1 MFDQIENYWRTAY
14 PAAFGTPWPELRG
27 GVHGV
32 DPSAASGALC
42 VASAAE
48 VAGNSFYCNGTDG
61 IIYDTGVLTPVLA
74 QFYGSAGLLA
84 SFAHEMGH
92 AVAARA
98 GVASGDA
105 VLRELQADCFAGNVL
120 AGSDTDLL
128 AGAAALLDFG
138 DRPTVSR
145 TDTGAHGLAIDR
157 AMSVRVG
164 MLDGPTA
171 CRGFTA
177 GSVPIVLGRF
187 AAQAAAQDR
196 FASEADVLG
205 AARQSLAS
213 NRPDVGWSDPETP
226 DLQTARQYGQF
237 GMAAAGV
244 LASARGHGLSP
255 TAAGCLTGSWTASI
269 LGGPDDSLGGR
280 LGDSDE
286 ALGFLRSRQEATGDE
301 LAGFVDGFAGRCR

>member
-1 MFDQIENYWRTAY
+1 VFEQIQNYWRTAY

-32 DPSAASGALC
+32 DPRATSGALC
-42 VASAAE
+42 APSAAD
-48 VAGNSFYCNGTDG
+48 VTGNSFYCSGTDG
-61 IIYDTGVLTPVLA
+61 IVYDTGVLTPVLA
-74 QFYGSAGLLA
+74 ELYGSAGLLA

-98 GVASGDA
+98 GVATGDA
-105 VLRELQADCFAGNVL
+105 LLRELQADCFAGNVL
-120 AGSDTDLL
+120 AGTNTDLL

-138 DRPTVSR
+138 DRPTVRR

-171 CRGFTA
+171 CRAFTA
-177 GSVPIVLGRF
+177 GTVPIVLGRF
-187 AAQAAAQDR
+187 PAQAAAPDR
-196 FASEADVLG
+196 FAHDTDVLG
-205 AARQSLAS
+205 AARRSLAAI
-213 NRPDVGWSDPETP
+213 RPQIGWTDPAADDVET
-226 DLQTARQYGQF
+226 AGQYGQF
-237 GMAAAGV
+237 GVAAVGV
-244 LASARGHGLSP
+244 LAAAHGEGLSP
-255 TAAGCLTGSWTASI
+255 TAAGCLTGAWTAAV

-280 LGDSDE
+280 LGDPDE
-286 ALGFLRSRQEATGDE
+286 ALGMVRTRRGATNDE